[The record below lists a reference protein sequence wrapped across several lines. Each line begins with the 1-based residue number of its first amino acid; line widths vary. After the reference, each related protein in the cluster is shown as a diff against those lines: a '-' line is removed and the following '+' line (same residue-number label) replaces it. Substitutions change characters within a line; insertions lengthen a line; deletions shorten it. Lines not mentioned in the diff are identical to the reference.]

1 MIRENLIG
9 PSIVAN
15 SGHLPRNFHPWLVGL
30 DREAIVLDLPQYDGL
45 RELAN
50 DGEQVADVAIERVKV
65 SGKVNVGEALMI
77 CDHISVADARHVMGF
92 DNKMPRGFV
101 AGVKRFHQ
109 WSHSFD
115 CSSA

>member
-1 MIRENLIG
+1 MIGENLIG
-9 PSIVAN
+9 PSIVPN
-15 SGHLPRNFHPWLVGL
+15 TGHLPRNFHPWLVGL
-30 DREAIVLDLPQYDGL
+30 DREAIVVDLAQHDSL

-50 DGEQVADVAIERVKV
+50 DGEQVAHVAIERVKV
-65 SGKVNVGEALMI
+65 SGKVNVGEALVI
-77 CDHISVADARHVMGF
+77 GDHISVADARHVMGL

-109 WSHSFD
+109 SSYSFD

>member
-9 PSIVAN
+9 PGMVPN
-15 SGHLPRNFHPWLVGL
+15 TGHLPRNFHPWLVGL

-50 DGEQVADVAIERVKV
+50 DGEQVSDVAIDRVKV

-77 CDHISVADARHVMGF
+77 CDHVPVADARHVIGF
-92 DNKMPRGFV
+92 DNEIPRGFV
-101 AGVKRFHQ
+101 AGVERFHQ